1 MPHVIHMG
9 ARFTVWQN
17 EQLSLR
23 PHFAK
28 NERLSGAKTVPE
40 RVHWGTIE
48 GVSIVSHLCGG
59 AVGVLTC
66 PVVWVGDYRDPFFV
80 YFFP

>member
-1 MPHVIHMG
+1 MLVDNANG
-9 ARFTVWQN
+9 LVWSFFN
-17 EQLSLR
+17 FYYLR

-28 NERLSGAKTVPE
+28 NERLSGAKSVPE
-40 RVHWGTIE
+40 RVHWGAIE

-59 AVGVLTC
+59 AVGVATC